1 LSPGEVTTD
10 DLDPHIAVLASA
22 RIGTSLTGYRFR
34 AGLAWPA
41 QYLDHVTYVLIPG
54 AGGDAW
60 YWHLAE
66 RQFGQRGHDVIN
78 VELPSDD
85 DSAGL
90 ADYADTVVEAVGERT
105 DLVLVAQS
113 MGAFV
118 APLVH
123 QRRSASAIILVNGM
137 IPLPGE
143 SAGAWWDNTGQA
155 RARRANDVRE
165 GRSPDAEFDPAT
177 YFFHDVPA
185 ELTEYGL
192 GHGKRQADKPF
203 GEACSFTAWP
213 DVPTHVISGRDD
225 RVFPLEFQQRI
236 ARERLG
242 LEPDI
247 VPGGHLAA
255 LSHPIEL
262 VDRIDSYRDS

>member
-1 LSPGEVTTD
+1 MPAWTSR
-10 DLDPHIAVLASA
+10 VL
-22 RIGTSLTGYRFR
+22 
-34 AGLAWPA
+34 
-41 QYLDHVTYVLIPG
+41 YLRRMAYVLIPG

-60 YWHLAE
+60 YWHLVE
-66 RQFGQRGHDVIN
+66 REFAQRGHDVIS

-85 DSAGL
+85 ESAGL
-90 ADYADTVVEAVGERT
+90 ADYTHTVVEAVGGRT

-113 MGAFV
+113 MGGFI
-118 APLVH
+118 APLVQ
-123 QRRSASAIILVNGM
+123 QRRSASSIILVNAM

-143 SAGAWWDNTGQA
+143 SPGAWWDNTCQA
-155 RARRANDVRE
+155 QARRANDIRE
-165 GRSPDAEFDPAT
+165 GRPPDAEFDLAT

-203 GEACSFTAWP
+203 GEPCSFIAWP
-213 DVPTHVISGRDD
+213 QVPTHVITGRDD
-225 RVFPLEFQQRI
+225 RFFPLGFQQRI

-247 VPGGHLAA
+247 VPGGHLVA

-262 VDRIDSYRDS
+262 VDRIESYQDP